1 MPWPLTVVAAAAAVV
16 AIVALIGGF
25 NDVPVER
32 LPLVELGE
40 THEGSEI
47 LTTVTSVYLTTVN
60 PATGTPAEAGEQFLA
75 VNATLENTSTRPNL
89 WQRDTI
95 RVVVDGAIEP
105 EEQSDSNVEVPGNRG
120 ISFLQAGLPTDLVY
134 LWRIKTTD
142 ATPGDD
148 VIVGI
153 FDRFRVTNDPVFD
166 DTAYT
171 SPTPVARI
179 VTTIGAQP

>member
-1 MPWPLTVVAAAAAVV
+1 MPWPLTVVAAAAAIV

-47 LTTVTSVYLTTVN
+47 LTTVTGVYLTAVN
-60 PATGTPAEAGEQFLA
+60 PATGSPAEAGEQFLA
-75 VNATLENTSTRPNL
+75 VTATLENTSTRPNL

-105 EEQSDSNVEVPGNRG
+105 EKQADTNVEFPGNRG

-142 ATPGDD
+142 AAPGDE